1 MGNCFGKFPNPC
13 SQLWPNLSLMNGF
26 LLKRNEI
33 YQKTMNNMIYEFDM
47 NMKKEEV
54 SVKKEEDLIKREK
67 ENKNFSLKRENN
79 T

>member
-1 MGNCFGKFPNPC
+1 
-13 SQLWPNLSLMNGF
+13 
-26 LLKRNEI
+26 
-33 YQKTMNNMIYEFDM
+33 MNNMIYEFDM